1 MTMPLVLTNALPAA
15 GSEAAGPEAEGQSAS
30 FKTRKARLVFQPV
43 DAVLPSLGQSVPAC
57 A

>member
-1 MTMPLVLTNALPAA
+1 MTMPLVLMNALPS
-15 GSEAAGPEAEGQSAS
+15 GSGVSAEPGQEGESAS

-43 DAVLPSLGQSVPAC
+43 DTVLPSLGQTLPAC